1 MGEQLVAAG
10 MHGGDDLDRQ
20 LVVDRDDMRERQIR
34 VEIQLVASE
43 FLLLGCDG
51 RVDVTD
57 IGKPLG
63 AQQRLT
69 DILRRE
75 TDHRYLAEPDGVG
88 LPCWLSRT
96 RGPPRGETGA
106 AGERS
111 HG

>member
-1 MGEQLVAAG
+1 
-10 MHGGDDLDRQ
+10 
-20 LVVDRDDMRERQIR
+20 

-96 RGPPRGETGA
+96 RGPPRGRLVPPASA
-106 AGERS
+106 AMVRRRRRVSVVGIRS
-111 HG
+111 LRSRRA